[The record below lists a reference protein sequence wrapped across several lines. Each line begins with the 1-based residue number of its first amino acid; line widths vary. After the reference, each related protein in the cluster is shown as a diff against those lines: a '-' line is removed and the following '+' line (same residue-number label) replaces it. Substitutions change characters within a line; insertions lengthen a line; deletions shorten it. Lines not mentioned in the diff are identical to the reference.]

1 MSMETIFFEKK
12 ERYFP
17 AKKNLQPIF
26 SPFIEDKKP
35 QVTNYEGPKG
45 IVRVIVPVIWS
56 MF

>member
-17 AKKNLQPIF
+17 AKKKLQPIF

-35 QVTNYEGPKG
+35 QVRNYEGPKG
-45 IVRVIVPVIWS
+45 IVTVIVHVIWS
-56 MF
+56 LL